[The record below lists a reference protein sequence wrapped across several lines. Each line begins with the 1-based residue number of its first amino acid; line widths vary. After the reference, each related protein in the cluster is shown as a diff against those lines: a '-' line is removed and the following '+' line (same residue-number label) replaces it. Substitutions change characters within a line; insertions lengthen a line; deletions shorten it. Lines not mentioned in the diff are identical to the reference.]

1 MKKRVAIVVLALFM
15 VSLFSTTAFAE
26 NDLDKVNKGK
36 GKIIQENK
44 ELIKAEKELTK
55 ELTKANKELA
65 KELTKANKEFTKE
78 LTKAIKKFSK
88 AKKEIKHKVQ
98 VRNAVYEFNDVK
110 YDWSREE
117 VAAATVKG
125 FVYGYEDFT
134 FRPNAPVTN
143 METLVLI
150 LRAEGLEDEAQNY
163 KLTAEQAALLKKI
176 PDWGKNYVAVALENG
191 ILKQEELQTFN
202 PQQGAKRYEVCM
214 YMARVLE
221 EGTVSDTV
229 YNQDTIFIDE
239 DQIPQVNRKD
249 ARLLWMNE
257 IIKGYP
263 DGSFNPMRVV
273 KRNEI
278 CVMLNK
284 LDENC
289 LQASASLTVTGTIKE
304 MKAIE
309 GGYAITVQNEKGETT
324 VVNTNA
330 QTKLFYEGT
339 LISSID
345 LSKATNV
352 KILVGQNKE
361 AVLVRITD
369 AS

>member
-1 MKKRVAIVVLALFM
+1 MKKRIAIAVLALFM
-15 VSLFSTTAFAE
+15 VSLWSTMALGK
-26 NDLDKVNKGK
+26 NDLDKVNNGK
-36 GKIIQENK
+36 GKVVQ
-44 ELIKAEKELTK
+44 ADKELTKVVK
-55 ELTKANKELA
+55 ELTKAQKQ
-65 KELTKANKEFTKE
+65 
-78 LTKAIKKFSK
+78 FSK
-88 AKKEIKHKVQ
+88 AKAKGYTVR
-98 VRNAVYEFNDVK
+98 VRNAVNEFNDVK
-110 YDWSREE
+110 YDWAREE

-134 FRPNAPVTN
+134 FRPSAPVTN
-143 METLVLI
+143 METIVLI
-150 LRAEGLEDEAQNY
+150 LRAQGLEDEAQNY

-191 ILKQEELQTFN
+191 ILKEQELQTFN

-221 EGTVSDTV
+221 EETVTD
-229 YNQDTIFIDE
+229 NQTQNIFTDE
-239 DQIPQVNRKD
+239 NQIPQVNRKD
-249 ARLLWMNE
+249 ARLLWRNE

-289 LQASASLTVTGTIKE
+289 LQASASSTVTGTIKE
-304 MKAIE
+304 IKAIE

-330 QTKLFYEGT
+330 QTKLFYEGKLVT
-339 LISSID
+339 SID

-352 KILVGQNKE
+352 KILLGQNNE

-369 AS
+369 ASQS

>member
-1 MKKRVAIVVLALFM
+1 MKKRIAIAVLALFM
-15 VSLFSTTAFAE
+15 VSLWSTMALGK
-26 NDLDKVNKGK
+26 NDLDKVNNGK
-36 GKIIQENK
+36 GKVVQ
-44 ELIKAEKELTK
+44 ADKELTKVVK
-55 ELTKANKELA
+55 ELTKAQKQ
-65 KELTKANKEFTKE
+65 
-78 LTKAIKKFSK
+78 FSK
-88 AKKEIKHKVQ
+88 AKAKGYTVR
-98 VRNAVYEFNDVK
+98 VRNAVNEFNDVK
-110 YDWSREE
+110 YDWAREE

-143 METLVLI
+143 METIVLI
-150 LRAEGLEDEAQNY
+150 LRAQGLEDEAQNY

-191 ILKQEELQTFN
+191 ILKEQELQTFN

-221 EGTVSDTV
+221 EETVTD
-229 YNQDTIFIDE
+229 NQTQNIFTDE
-239 DQIPQVNRKD
+239 NQIPQVNRKD
-249 ARLLWMNE
+249 ARLLWRNE

-289 LQASASLTVTGTIKE
+289 LQASASSTVTGTIKE
-304 MKAIE
+304 IKAIE

-330 QTKLFYEGT
+330 QTKLFYEGKLVT
-339 LISSID
+339 SID

-352 KILVGQNKE
+352 KILLGQNNE

-369 AS
+369 ASQS

>member
-15 VSLFSTTAFAE
+15 LSLFSTMAFAE

-36 GKIIQENK
+36 GKVIQENK
-44 ELIKAEKELTK
+44 ELTKANK

-65 KELTKANKEFTKE
+65 KEITKANKELTKE
-78 LTKAIKKFSK
+78 LTKAIKKFTK
-88 AKKEIKHKVQ
+88 AKKAIKAKIQ

-110 YDWSREE
+110 YDWAREE

-143 METLVLI
+143 METIVLI

-163 KLTAEQAALLKKI
+163 KLSGEQAALLKKI

-202 PQQGAKRYEVCM
+202 PQQGAKRYEICM

-221 EGTVSDTV
+221 DDATVSNTV
-229 YNQDTIFIDE
+229 YNQDKIFIDE
-239 DQIPQVNRKD
+239 DQIPQLNRKD

-273 KRNEI
+273 KRNEV

-289 LQASASLTVTGTIKE
+289 LQASASSMVTGTIKE
-304 MKAIE
+304 MTAIA
-309 GGYAITVQNEKGETT
+309 GGYAITVQNENGETT

-330 QTKLFYEGT
+330 QTKLFYEGK
-339 LISSID
+339 LITSID
-345 LSKATNV
+345 LSKSTSV
-352 KILVGQNKE
+352 KILLGQNKE

>member
-15 VSLFSTTAFAE
+15 VSIFSTTVFAE
-26 NDLDKVNKGK
+26 NHSDKANKGK
-36 GKIIQENK
+36 GQVTQENK
-44 ELIKAEKELTK
+44 EVTKANKEQAK
-55 ELTKANKELA
+55 EITKANKEL
-65 KELTKANKEFTKE
+65 EKE
-78 LTKAIKKFSK
+78 LTKAIKKFCKARKQIKSK
-88 AKKEIKHKVQ
+88 VKV
-98 VRNAVYEFNDVK
+98 RKGVYEFNDVK
-110 YDWSREE
+110 YDWAREE

-125 FVYGYEDFT
+125 FVYGYEDYT

-143 METLVLI
+143 METIVLI
-150 LRAEGLEDEAQNY
+150 LRAQGLEDDVQNY

-176 PDWGKNYVAVALENG
+176 PDWGKKYVAVALENE

-202 PQQGAKRYEVCM
+202 PQQGAKRYVVCM

-221 EGTVSDTV
+221 EETVSDSV
-229 YNQDTIFIDE
+229 YNQDKIFIDE
-239 DQIPQVNRKD
+239 DQIPQINRKD

-263 DGSFNPMRVV
+263 DGSFSPMRVV

-289 LQASASLTVTGTIKE
+289 LQASASSTVTGAVKE
-304 MKAIE
+304 VKAIE

-330 QTKLFYEGT
+330 QTKLFYEGSLVT
-339 LISSID
+339 NID

-352 KILVGQNKE
+352 KILVDQNRE
-361 AVLVRITD
+361 AVLVRI
-369 AS
+369 ASQA